1 LAGKKAIFDVEVLEA
16 SKRTVPELTDEFAAK
31 VKPGLTKEAILAEL
45 KKAIDEED
53 SKEFVPARNKALGKA
68 LAEVM
73 DVDVPD
79 TLITNQAREK
89 YAMMMSDMRD
99 GGVSDETI
107 KKQIT
112 PENFLKYKDIVKDEI
127 MRDFKISMA
136 TDEIARLEGID
147 VPDYQVEEQMEAI
160 RKDAGESE
168 EFDENMI
175 RAKVQ
180 TTLQRQAVM
189 DWLADKSVLEVEYS
203 EDGEQVDEKLLEEL
217 AEQTLQ
223 REAAAAEVDP
233 AVATAAAATVEEKS
247 EVAPPA
253 TAKAPTAATKDDSNT
268 SLEDKAFQALVNSGA
283 VEINLNPDD
292 PNYDNSAD
300 DEEAPAVKKK

>member
-1 LAGKKAIFDVEVLEA
+1 MAGKKAIFDVEVLEA

-31 VKPGLTKEAILAEL
+31 VKAGLTKDALLAEL
-45 KKAIDEED
+45 RKAIDEED

-79 TLITNQAREK
+79 TLVTNQAREK

-99 GGVSDETI
+99 GGVDDETI

-147 VPDYQVEEQMEAI
+147 VADYQVEEQMEAI

-189 DWLADKSVLEVEYS
+189 DWLADKSVLEVEFS

-223 REAAAAEVDP
+223 REAAAAKVDP
-233 AVATAAAATVEEKS
+233 AAAAATVEEKS
-247 EVAPPA
+247 EEAPPA
-253 TAKAPTAATKDDSNT
+253 SAKAPPAATKDDSKT
-268 SLEDKAFQALVNSGA
+268 SLEEQAFQALVDSGS
-283 VEINLNPDD
+283 VEIHLNPDD
-292 PNYDNSAD
+292 PNYDNSVD

>member
-1 LAGKKAIFDVEVLEA
+1 MEVLEA

-31 VKPGLTKEAILAEL
+31 VKAGLTKDALLAEL
-45 KKAIDEED
+45 RKAIDEED

-79 TLITNQAREK
+79 TLVTNQAREK

-99 GGVSDETI
+99 GGVDDETI

-147 VPDYQVEEQMEAI
+147 VADYQVEEQMEAI

-189 DWLADKSVLEVEYS
+189 DWLADKSVLEVEFS

-223 REAAAAEVDP
+223 REAAAAKVDP
-233 AVATAAAATVEEKS
+233 AAAAATVEEKS
-247 EVAPPA
+247 EEAPPA
-253 TAKAPTAATKDDSNT
+253 SAKAPPAATKDDSKT
-268 SLEDKAFQALVNSGA
+268 SLEEQAFQALVDSGS
-283 VEINLNPDD
+283 VEIHLNPDD